1 MSLMSKEQFQD
12 SIRARK
18 PMNIWFL
25 GEKIEDPTTFPPLS
39 ASFNAISKVYELQ
52 NNPQWADLVTVKSHL
67 TGEPVSIYN
76 APLQSAEDANRKTR
90 AARALAEVIGCCTH
104 RCTGSE
110 AFAGLG
116 PATYDMDHDL
126 GTNYF
131 ERFMRFLEYVQ
142 KNDYSCTVTVTDIKG
157 LRTLPPHKQP
167 NRDNYVHVDEI
178 RDDGIVISGYKANQT
193 GILFSHEVILVPTTS
208 MTPEDKDFAV
218 SCAVPADAPGITYV
232 LGRTP
237 QDKRFFEVGGDIEG
251 IDLGKCYADH
261 QAFVYFDKVFVP
273 NERVFMCGETKY
285 VGRLLSYFTAVH
297 RLTAGG
303 CKAGGCTALA
313 GAASL
318 IADMIGVQKA
328 GHIRTKL
335 TEMVMTAETVYGL
348 SLASGVEG
356 FEHPSGFWIPNPL
369 MSHTC
374 KYTCTK
380 YPFEAMRVAR
390 DIIAG
395 TGETAPSEIDMRNPV
410 IGKLC
415 QDEFNPGNPDYDA
428 FDRLRAT
435 RFIEHMVRGS
445 NWSAMALHGG
455 GNQEASTVMARS
467 FTDWNHLQNIVKAA
481 TQIEKDPEKQDEIID
496 SIGQREGR
504 IATMRDLPQ
513 MARAAEAV
521 TVG

>member
-1 MSLMSKEQFQD
+1 MTKEEYQK
-12 SIRARK
+12 SIRARR
-18 PMNIWFL
+18 PMNVWFL
-25 GEKIEDPTTFPPLS
+25 GEKIEDLTTFPPLA
-39 ASFNAISKVYELQ
+39 ASFNAISKVYDLQ
-52 NNPQWADLVTVKSHL
+52 SDPKWRDLITVKSHL
-67 TGEPVSIYN
+67 TGDPVSIYN
-76 APLQSAEDANRKTR
+76 APLRSPEDANNKTR

-116 PATYDMDHDL
+116 PATYDMDQDL
-126 GTNYF
+126 GTHYF
-131 ERFMRFLEYVQ
+131 ERFMNFLRYVQ
-142 KNDYSCTVTVTDIKG
+142 DNDLSCTVTVTDIKG

-167 NRDNYVHVDEI
+167 NRDNYVHIDEI

-193 GILFSHEVILVPTTS
+193 GILFAHEVIIVPTTN
-208 MTPEDKDFAV
+208 MKPEDKDFAV
-218 SCAVPADAPGITYV
+218 SCAIPADSPGITFV
-232 LGRTP
+232 MGRTP
-237 QDKRFFEVGGDIEG
+237 QDRRFFEVGGDIEG
-251 IDLGKCYADH
+251 IDLGKPYADH
-261 QAFVYFDKVFVP
+261 QALVYFDKVFVP
-273 NERVFMCGETKY
+273 NERVFLCGETDY
-285 VGRLLSYFTAVH
+285 VSRLLSYFTAVH

-303 CKAGGCTALA
+303 CKAGGCSALA

-356 FEHPSGFWIPNPL
+356 FKHPSGFWIPNPL
-369 MSHTC
+369 LSHTC

-380 YPFEAMRVAR
+380 MPFEAMRVAR

-395 TGETAPSEIDMRNPV
+395 TGETAPSEIDMRHPV
-410 IGKLC
+410 IGELC
-415 QDEFNPGNPDYDA
+415 QNEFNPGNPDYDA

-455 GNQEASTVMARS
+455 GNQEASTVMARA
-467 FTDWNHLQNIVKAA
+467 FTDWGHLKNIVKVA
-481 TQIEKDPEKQDEIID
+481 TGIEKDEAKRDAFIG
-496 SIGQREGR
+496 SIGEKAGR
-504 IATMRDLPQ
+504 ICTFQDLPQ
-513 MARAAEAV
+513 AEEDKEK
-521 TVG
+521 

>member
-1 MSLMSKEQFQD
+1 MAIMTREEYQE
-12 SIRARK
+12 SIRNRR
-18 PMNIWFL
+18 PMNVWFL
-25 GEKIEDPTTFPPLS
+25 GEKVEDLTTYPPLA
-39 ASFNAISKVYELQ
+39 ASFNAISTVYGLQ
-52 NNPQWADLVTVKSHL
+52 SNPEWKDLITVKSHL
-67 TGEPVSIYN
+67 TGDDVSIYN
-76 APLQSAEDANRKTR
+76 APIRSPEEANKKTR

-116 PATYDMDHDL
+116 PCTYDMDQEL
-126 GTNYF
+126 GTHYF
-131 ERFMRFLEYVQ
+131 DRFMKFLRYVQ
-142 KNDYSCTVTVTDIKG
+142 DNDRSCTVTVTDVKG

-167 NRDNYVHVDEI
+167 NRDSYVHIEEI
-178 RDDGIVISGYKANQT
+178 REDGIVISGYKANQT
-193 GILFSHEVILVPTTS
+193 GILFAHEVIIVPTTN
-208 MTPEDKDFAV
+208 MKPEDEDFAL
-218 SCAVPADAPGITYV
+218 SCAIPADSPGLTFV

-251 IDLGKCYADH
+251 IDLGKNYADH
-261 QAFVYFDKVFVP
+261 QALVYFDKVFVP
-273 NERVFMCGETKY
+273 NERVFLCGETKY

-303 CKAGGCTALA
+303 CKAGGCSALA

-318 IADMIGVQKA
+318 ITDMIGVSKA

-356 FEHPSGFWIPNPL
+356 FKHPSGFWIPNPL
-369 MSHTC
+369 LSHTC

-380 YPFEAMRVAR
+380 MPFEAVRYAR

-395 TGETAPSEIDMRNPV
+395 TGETAPSEMDMRSPV
-410 IGKLC
+410 IGEMVQKA
-415 QDEFNPGNPDYDA
+415 FNPGNPDYDA

-445 NWSAMALHGG
+445 NWTAMALHGG
-455 GNQEASTVMARS
+455 GNMEASLVMARAY
-467 FTDWNHLQNIVKAA
+467 TDWNYLKDIVKVA
-481 TQIEKDPEKQDEIID
+481 TGIEKDEEKCSAVLD
-496 SIGQREGR
+496 SIGKRNGR
-504 IATMRDLPQ
+504 IATTLDLPKV
-513 MARAAEAV
+513 EE
-521 TVG
+521 